1 MGVGTERPRIVYEAT
16 GTESDDVHRA
26 IETGLR
32 AGCTLRDLSSADTD
46 RIVLSTDGHTER
58 VGTADG
64 APNAPADDQDL
75 ASTDADRPA
84 ASEHVREGGD
94 APD

>member
-1 MGVGTERPRIVYEAT
+1 M
-16 GTESDDVHRA
+16 
-26 IETGLR
+26 
-32 AGCTLRDLSSADTD
+32 
-46 RIVLSTDGHTER
+46 LSTDGHTER

-64 APNAPADDQDL
+64 APDAPADDQDL

-94 APD
+94 APDGTDSDLEDESYVTAVVLAIYGDSDPTL

>member
-1 MGVGTERPRIVYEAT
+1 
-16 GTESDDVHRA
+16 
-26 IETGLR
+26 
-32 AGCTLRDLSSADTD
+32 
-46 RIVLSTDGHTER
+46 VLSTDGHTKR

-64 APNAPADDQDL
+64 APDAPADDWDP

-94 APD
+94 APDGTDSDPEDEPYVTAVVLAIYGDSDPTL